1 MHRPASWRRLYGKL
15 AKYQVPGSSY
25 FGTSHRRIGEKIRR
39 KIRNPLLSESNT
51 EYSWFGKRVG
61 RSLTTSLLTRRSR
74 RKGQKSSNDRPESF
88 FVIFLETTCI
98 DIRLFLGNC
107 KQVSSHSANSSRH
120 ERPFSGECKQ
130 PMRGIPRL
138 LRLLVPRRADPSV
151 STSRLHGTTC
161 QCGLSLCVLVAVV
174 V

>member
-1 MHRPASWRRLYGKL
+1 MHGKL

-25 FGTSHRRIGEKIRR
+25 FGTSQRRIREKIRR
-39 KIRNPLLSESNT
+39 KIRNPLLPESNT
-51 EYSWFGKRVG
+51 RYSWFGKRVG
-61 RSLTTSLLTRRSR
+61 CSLTTSLLTRVRRSR
-74 RKGQKSSNDRPESF
+74 RKGQKSSNDRPKSF
-88 FVIFLETTCI
+88 SVIFLETTCI
-98 DIRLFLGNC
+98 DIRLVLGNC

-120 ERPFSGECKQ
+120 ERSFSGECKQ